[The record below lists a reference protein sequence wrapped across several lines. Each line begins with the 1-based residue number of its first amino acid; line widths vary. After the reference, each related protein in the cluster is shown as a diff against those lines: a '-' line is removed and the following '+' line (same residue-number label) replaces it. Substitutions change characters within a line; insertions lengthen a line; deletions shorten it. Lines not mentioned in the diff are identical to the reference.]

1 MHRLLAWLFIG
12 TFALSACASGAPVP
26 LETETDSSKPERL
39 PEVLSSCKPGDRIE
53 VWAKSGECFEATFVS
68 YEAST
73 LTVDNKTY
81 RRTYHQDNRRHRAQM
96 EYTIEEI
103 ARLRVNPPPEETYSP
118 QLSPIGVAAVAIM
131 TVAVVGTILFALAFR
146 DVRF

>member
-1 MHRLLAWLFIG
+1 MRPLLSWVLLG
-12 TFALSACASGAPVP
+12 TLTLSACASGAPPPV
-26 LETETDSSKPERL
+26 ETDTETSEADRL

-81 RRTYHQDNRRHRAQM
+81 RRTYQRDNRRHRAQM